1 MIMEAMKTMESSA
14 DAAGAAAEKRCYTVE
29 DLQIILGVSRGS
41 VYKLLG
47 QNEFRWFKI
56 GSAIRISAR
65 SFRRHPNNP
74 DMLLLLFSQ
83 VFGPG

>member
-1 MIMEAMKTMESSA
+1 MVMEAMKTIESPA
-14 DAAGAAAEKRCYTVE
+14 DAAGAAPEKRCYTVE

-65 SFRRHPNNP
+65 SF
-74 DMLLLLFSQ
+74 DEWLDSTL
-83 VFGPG
+83 

>member
-1 MIMEAMKTMESSA
+1 MIMEAMKTMESPT

-56 GSAIRISAR
+56 GSAIRISVR
-65 SFRRHPNNP
+65 SF
-74 DMLLLLFSQ
+74 DEWLDSKL
-83 VFGPG
+83 